1 MLNIISG
8 ILAPQVPTP
17 VNDYES
23 IATTTLGS
31 SAATI
36 TFSSIPATYTHLQV
50 RGIARDTSAGTTEI
64 DIIMRYNGDSAT
76 NYAFH
81 YLYGNGSVA
90 GGAGLG
96 TRSDPRAGLA
106 VNNGAA
112 ANIFGVVVADI
123 LDYKSTNKY
132 KTTQVLAGT
141 DRNGGG
147 TVVAESTLWMNTAA
161 ITQIDLTVSG
171 GSSFTANSQ
180 FALYGIKG

>member
-1 MLNIISG
+1 MLTFVSSVLDI
-8 ILAPQVPTP
+8 PTP
-17 VNDYES
+17 VSTNSYES
-23 IATTTLGS
+23 IATTTLSS

-36 TFSSIPATYTHLQV
+36 TFSSIPSTYTHLQV

-90 GGAGLG
+90 GGAGQG

-106 VNNGAA
+106 VNNGAL
-112 ANIFGVVVADI
+112 ANTFGVVVADI
-123 LDYKSTNKY
+123 LDYRNTNKY

-141 DRNGGG
+141 DRNGAG

>member
-1 MLNIISG
+1 MLNIVSS

-23 IATTTLGS
+23 IATTTLSS

-36 TFSSIPATYTHLQV
+36 TFSSIPSTYTHLQV

-64 DIIMRYNGDSAT
+64 DIIMRYNGDSGT

-81 YLYGNGSVA
+81 YLYGNGSA
-90 GGAGLG
+90 TGAAGLG

-106 VNNGAA
+106 VNGGAL
-112 ANIFGVVVADI
+112 ANTFGVVVADI
-123 LDYKSTNKY
+123 LDYKNTNKY
-132 KTTQVLAGT
+132 KTTRVLAGT
-141 DRNGGG
+141 DRNGAG
-147 TVVAESTLWMNTAA
+147 TVVFESTLWNNTAA

-171 GSSFTANSQ
+171 GSSFATYSQ